1 MIKVLQKK
9 FILTAMIA
17 ITILL
22 VVLLGAINVFNFTSA
37 SKEMNEALDEIVDSL
52 QTAENAISSS
62 EGPADNFRNNFN
74 TYENI
79 FHDADI
85 GDFNADGTAYFSVT
99 LDTSGNA
106 LVIVMSGISSIS
118 EGEAVIMAQSA
129 FDTKSVSGSDGDYK
143 YTAYTSPSS
152 TGITYVFLDTDRY
165 KSGVLRV
172 IALSVLAGLACWGLM
187 FVLVFFL
194 SKKFIKPIAENID
207 RQKVFVSDAGH
218 EIKTPIAIIQAN
230 TEAMELYNGESKWSR
245 NIKEQTVRLSGLVS
259 NLLTLSKASE
269 TYEKP
274 VICDVD
280 ITAVVNENVE
290 MFKEPAALEGKIID
304 FDASQT
310 LMVKGDKEQFSRI
323 VSLLLDNAV
332 KYAPKMSEIN
342 VTLSLSAKNVALKV
356 TNECD
361 ELPDCPPERL
371 FDRFY
376 RPDASHNSQSG
387 GTGIGLA
394 TVKAIADRYGAAAS
408 CIYGDGEISFLV
420 SFKRA

>member
-1 MIKVLQKK
+1 
-9 FILTAMIA
+9 MIA

-37 SKEMNEALDEIVDSL
+37 SREMNETLDEIVDSL

-62 EGPADNFRNNFN
+62 EGPAGNFRNNFN

-79 FHDADI
+79 FPDADL

-118 EGEAVIMAQSA
+118 EGEAVVMAQAA

-143 YTAYTSPSS
+143 YMAYTSPAS

-245 NIKEQTVRLSGLVS
+245 NIKEQTSRLSGLVS

-274 VICDVD
+274 VICNVD
-280 ITAVVNENVE
+280 MTAVVNENIE
-290 MFKEPAALEGKIID
+290 MFTEPAALQAKLIS

-310 LMVKGDKEQFSRI
+310 YMVKGDKEQFSRI

-342 VTLSLSAKNVALKV
+342 VSLFASAKTVTLKI

>member
-1 MIKVLQKK
+1 
-9 FILTAMIA
+9 MIA

-37 SKEMNEALDEIVDSL
+37 SREMNETLDEIVDSL

-62 EGPADNFRNNFN
+62 EGPAGNFRNNFN

-79 FHDADI
+79 FPDADL

-118 EGEAVIMAQSA
+118 EGEAVVMAQAA

-143 YTAYTSPSS
+143 YMAYTSPAS

-165 KSGVLRV
+165 KNGVLRV

-187 FVLVFFL
+187 FILVFFL

-245 NIKEQTVRLSGLVS
+245 NIKEQTSRLSGLVS

-274 VICDVD
+274 IICNVD
-280 ITAVVNENVE
+280 MTAVVNENIE
-290 MFKEPAALEGKIID
+290 MFTEPAALQAKLIS

-310 LMVKGDKEQFSRI
+310 YMVKGDKEQFSRI

-342 VTLSLSAKNVALKV
+342 VSLFTSAKTVTLKI

-394 TVKAIADRYGAAAS
+394 TVKAIADRYGASSS
-408 CIYGDGEISFLV
+408 CIYGDHEISFLV